1 MTKSNMRIYKGR
13 GYSDHEINLY
23 IAVDMED
30 VYFLHIKTLHE
41 EITLPDSVT
50 WIGQSAF
57 LDCGCLTALDLPSGL
72 TTTSLNQ
79 RGLTP

>member
-1 MTKSNMRIYKGR
+1 MRTVWRAKTMTKSNMRIYKGR

-41 EITLPDSVT
+41 EITLPVHD
-50 WIGQSAF
+50 I
-57 LDCGCLTALDLPSGL
+57 LDAITDD
-72 TTTSLNQ
+72 
-79 RGLTP
+79 